1 MIPTWPSTLPRPMR
15 DSWQASPQDARIK
28 RRTDN
33 GPAGYRRKFSSAA
46 RLVTLSIDVGR
57 DGKAVFDNF
66 LAGDCAGG
74 ALPFYMPDPTTDGWP
89 LLGDDGTPLL
99 TDEGVPLLLANIW
112 LCQFGDNMPAETV
125 IGVRFRIAFSI
136 AVMP

>member
-15 DSWQASPQDARIK
+15 DSWQKSRQDARLK

-33 GPAGYRRKFSSAA
+33 GPNGYRRKFSSAA
-46 RLVTLSIDVGR
+46 KLVTLSIEIGR
-57 DGKAVFDNF
+57 DGLAVFDNF
-66 LAGDCAGG
+66 YEEECAKGS
-74 ALPFYMPDPTTDGWP
+74 LPFYMPDPTTDGWP
-89 LLGDDGTPLL
+89 LLADDGAPLL

-112 LCQFGDNMPAETV
+112 LCQFGDSVPVDTV
-125 IGVRFRIAFSI
+125 IGNRFRVAFSI

>member
-1 MIPTWPSTLPRPMR
+1 MIATWPSTLPRPLR
-15 DSWQASPQDARIK
+15 ESWQASPQDARLK

-33 GPAGYRRKFSSAA
+33 GPSGYRRKFSSSAK
-46 RLVTLSIDVGR
+46 LVSLSIDVGR

-66 LAGDCAGG
+66 FADECAKGS
-74 ALPFYMPDPTTDGWP
+74 LPFYMPDPTTDGWP
-89 LLGDDGTPLL
+89 LLADGGAPLL

-112 LCQFGDNMPAETV
+112 LCQFGDSVPVETV
-125 IGVRFRIAFSI
+125 IGNRFRVAFSI